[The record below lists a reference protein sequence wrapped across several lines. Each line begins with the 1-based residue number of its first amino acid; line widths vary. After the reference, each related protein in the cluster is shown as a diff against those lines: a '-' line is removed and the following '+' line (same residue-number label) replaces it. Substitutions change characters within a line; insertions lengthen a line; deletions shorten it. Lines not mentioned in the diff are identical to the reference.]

1 MTISL
6 KEIYRMLGVPIIG
19 NTPSYIEV
27 DRDATWMALTG
38 VEPTDH
44 LDKRRGMRLVS
55 HAYITIDHL
64 WKVIMAVIGGGG
76 SSSRKLQ
83 SYFWC
88 IH

>member
-1 MTISL
+1 
-6 KEIYRMLGVPIIG
+6 MLGVPIIG

-76 SSSRKLQ
+76 GSSSRKLQ